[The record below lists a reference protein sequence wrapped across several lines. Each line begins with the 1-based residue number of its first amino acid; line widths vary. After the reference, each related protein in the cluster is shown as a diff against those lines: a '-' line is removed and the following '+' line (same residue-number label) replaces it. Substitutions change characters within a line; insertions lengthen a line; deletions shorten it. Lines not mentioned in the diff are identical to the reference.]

1 MGTDGRVVRVK
12 DIGRVELGALSYAAQ
27 GYADKYPAVIVVVD
41 QQPGSNAVR
50 ATQGIKNAI
59 AEMAKSFPKGLEYRL
74 TYNPTEFI
82 EVSINKL
89 YMTILEATAL
99 VVLVV
104 LLFLKTW
111 RATIIPVVAIPVSL
125 IGTCAVM
132 QAFGFTLN
140 MLSLFGLVLAV
151 GIVVDDAIVVVE
163 NVERKLKEGLSPL
176 EACARLD
183 GRGGNGADR
192 HRPGAAGR
200 VHPDHVHRRH
210 HRPVL
215 SPVRHH
221 DRHRHRH
228 LAVPVADAQSGDVRH
243 AVPQARTTRTTS
255 GSALMRPVHA
265 FFRRVRQR
273 LRRALGR
280 LRPPGAQ
287 HWRAHGCRC
296 WSATCC

>member
-1 MGTDGRVVRVK
+1 MLDALRAQNVQVAGGALGEPPVDYNNAFQVSLQMKGRLREADEFEDIIVKMGTDGRVVRVK

-27 GYADKYPAVIVVVD
+27 GYADQYPAVIVVVD

-50 ATQGIKNAI
+50 ATQGIKDAI
-59 AEMAKSFPKGLEYRL
+59 EEMAKSFPKGLEYRL

-82 EVSINKL
+82 EVSISKL
-89 YMTILEATAL
+89 YITILEATVL

-111 RATIIPVVAIPVSL
+111 RATLIPVIAIPVSL

-140 MLSLFGLVLAV
+140 MLTLFGLVLAV

-176 EACARLD
+176 EAARVSMDEVGTAL
-183 GRGGNGADR
+183 DR
-192 HRPGAAGR
+192 HRPRAAGR
-200 VHPDHVHRRH
+200 VHPDDVHRRH

-215 SPVRHH
+215 SPVRDN

-228 LAVPVADAQSGDVRH
+228 LAVPVADAQSGDVRA
-243 AVPQARTTRTTS
+243 AVPQAR
-255 GSALMRPVHA
+255 
-265 FFRRVRQR
+265 
-273 LRRALGR
+273 RRA
-280 LRPPGAQ
+280 
-287 HWRAHGCRC
+287 
-296 WSATCC
+296 